1 MRYPSRLIEATLL
14 ERPNRFLGVVEM
26 DGREERCFIPN
37 PGRMHELMVSGTTVY
52 LLEKRGEHRKT
63 GYDMTLVD
71 YRGVLVCID
80 SRLPNQLLADA
91 VNQGILPVFEG
102 FTVERTEPVFHDSR
116 LDLLLSDGERQ
127 ALVECKSC
135 TLVEERLALFPD
147 APTKRGARHMKTL
160 VKALDHGR
168 AAVVFV
174 IQRCDA
180 DEFRPNDAMDPGFG
194 ESLRYAASSGVE
206 VYAFST
212 DVSLRGAEIL
222 GRVPVRL

>member
-1 MRYPSRLIEATLL
+1 MR
-14 ERPNRFLGVVEM
+14 
-26 DGREERCFIPN
+26 
-37 PGRMHELMVSGTTVY
+37 
-52 LLEKRGEHRKT
+52 
-63 GYDMTLVD
+63 
-71 YRGVLVCID
+71 
-80 SRLPNQLLADA
+80 
-91 VNQGILPVFEG
+91 
-102 FTVERTEPVFHDSR
+102 
-116 LDLLLSDGERQ
+116 
-127 ALVECKSC
+127 
-135 TLVEERLALFPD
+135 
-147 APTKRGARHMKTL
+147 TL